1 MKKFKEIFEYLRIF
15 SKNTDRYEKINIIL
29 IRYQKTVKN
38 ERISLG
44 PRKQNVFFGRQSSSD
59 QEIYIISENLKEIYE
74 YLRIFSKNSNRYE
87 KINNKL

>member
-1 MKKFKEIFEYLRIF
+1 MNSLGENQVLTKKFREYMKNFTEIFEYLRIF
-15 SKNTDRYEKINIIL
+15 SKNTNRYEKINIIL

-59 QEIYIISENLKEIYE
+59 QEI
-74 YLRIFSKNSNRYE
+74 
-87 KINNKL
+87 